1 VDPETHG
8 SNTSWVEFLTRN
20 RTGFDGA
27 PEMLAT
33 YIRNFG
39 ARGVLQAR
47 DFVEQWD
54 AAKPGE
60 GPDVVAAVLRHLDD
74 SVDRRAFVGG
84 DLPQSPPI
92 GTLRPEAL
100 QAIARAGDAAQPGEG
115 GRDPNIRLA
124 AAPALLAIPPIAQG
138 LAAGLG
144 ALLGGLGTKAIV
156 DQATKPGQAPSS
168 PPPSV
173 PPSGTSDP
181 LPGRTTAPPAA
192 KQPGFPELTDEDRT
206 ILENIPVAPDDARN
220 EIGGA
225 IADTIVER
233 TYGNREDKRGS
244 EATLE
249 GNNILARECKAAI
262 DASRLADMVE
272 HIGGASK
279 DGRDEEYVEERTM
292 YTPDGQR
299 RPDYSMGKKDD
310 KELRYPSGH
319 VNTASTQ
326 IDGSLTAREQRARD
340 AMAKQLQ
347 DEDLIQT
354 IPKFKEGDDPKEYAK
369 LARAACERVV
379 SALEKRMLDTNR
391 AEK

>member
-1 VDPETHG
+1 
-8 SNTSWVEFLTRN
+8 
-20 RTGFDGA
+20 
-27 PEMLAT
+27 
-33 YIRNFG
+33 
-39 ARGVLQAR
+39 
-47 DFVEQWD
+47 
-54 AAKPGE
+54 
-60 GPDVVAAVLRHLDD
+60 
-74 SVDRRAFVGG
+74 
-84 DLPQSPPI
+84 
-92 GTLRPEAL
+92 
-100 QAIARAGDAAQPGEG
+100 
-115 GRDPNIRLA
+115 
-124 AAPALLAIPPIAQG
+124 
-138 LAAGLG
+138 
-144 ALLGGLGTKAIV
+144 
-156 DQATKPGQAPSS
+156 
-168 PPPSV
+168 
-173 PPSGTSDP
+173 
-181 LPGRTTAPPAA
+181 
-192 KQPGFPELTDEDRT
+192 
-206 ILENIPVAPDDARN
+206 
-220 EIGGA
+220 
-225 IADTIVER
+225 
-233 TYGNREDKRGS
+233 
-244 EATLE
+244 LE